1 MHHLSSPA
9 RVCLSDPFRL
19 LALGL
24 PHPNRFL
31 TSQCNFIHFLPSR
44 RFSRTYAPDVV
55 TITHHHPFGQS
66 FCRMAPVPLP
76 THQFPSN
83 NSAFSSNFI
92 DFSPNF
98 RFSRTRTPN
107 LVITTHPGLP
117 SPSTIDWPNIPP
129 TRWPQCHSLLL
140 SPLFYQFLLISH
152 PIRPS
157 VRLSVCPSV
166 RHISAHLFTNSVQTP
181 SVHLTQFCPHLPV
194 WAWSPLTH
202 PSVHHLH
209 LDSDQLCPGSV
220 PSSIHPSAHRP
231 IWDLS
236 PVCLLSPLGDFH
248 VC

>member
-83 NSAFSSNFI
+83 NSTFHQTLSIFHQFF
-92 DFSPNF
+92 DF
-98 RFSRTRTPN
+98 RAHA
-107 LVITTHPGLP
+107 HPIWL
-117 SPSTIDWPNIPP
+117 SPP
-129 TRWPQCHSLLL
+129 TWGCHRPPPSIG
-140 SPLFYQFLLISH
+140 QTSH
-152 PIRPS
+152 PP
-157 VRLSVCPSV
+157 
-166 RHISAHLFTNSVQTP
+166 A
-181 SVHLTQFCPHLPV
+181 
-194 WAWSPLTH
+194 
-202 PSVHHLH
+202 
-209 LDSDQLCPGSV
+209 G
-220 PSSIHPSAHRP
+220 PSATPCSFPHCF
-231 IWDLS
+231 IN
-236 PVCLLSPLGDFH
+236 FY
-248 VC
+248 